1 MVKYVKIYV
10 IIVKEKYKFT
20 KHKVNKRL
28 TQYEQNIK
36 MIHKML
42 KTLY

>member
-10 IIVKEKYKFT
+10 ILVKEKYKFT

-28 TQYEQNIK
+28 IQCKQNIQ